1 MKLLRE
7 WQQGESK
14 SPKTSSSIKSWYQLF
29 FSLSASKMQLLRI
42 SETNIVSVIIVTTA
56 AQSLVSFAYYFSR
69 GLTVH
74 QDSIPHLLV
83 ARRMLDSLTPGFGQ
97 LGGSWLPLPHVLMV
111 PTIWNDFMYQTGLT

>member
-1 MKLLRE
+1 MKLLKV
-7 WQQGESK
+7 WQQGASD
-14 SPKTSSSIKSWYQLF
+14 SPKTSSFVKSWYQLV
-29 FSLSASKMQLLRI
+29 FSLHASKVQSLRI
-42 SETNIVSVIIVTTA
+42 SEANIVAVIVITTA
-56 AQSLVSFAYYFSR
+56 AQSLLSFAYYFSR